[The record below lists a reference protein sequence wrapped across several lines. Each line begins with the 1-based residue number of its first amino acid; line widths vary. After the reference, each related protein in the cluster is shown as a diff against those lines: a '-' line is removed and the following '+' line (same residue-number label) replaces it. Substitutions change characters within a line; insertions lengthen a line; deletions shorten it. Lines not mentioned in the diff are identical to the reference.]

1 MRHSKRT
8 LLHNHSNNNNIP
20 WLLLLCLFIASTA
33 TTTAA
38 RRSRLDLAESVQSVA
53 QTANSP
59 FSTTVKDSNLP
70 IAEKQV
76 ATVANAPA
84 APVPPAAAPV
94 PAPVSLANTAANAT
108 LATNDDTR
116 HQAESLVSN
125 GNKTPA
131 LAADLPGNSEAKHAI
146 DKSAVNY
153 AESEQVAANSAAA
166 PAALDSATTAAVATA
181 EKSASPEHNVA
192 AEEDQLP
199 KEQKELPTEI
209 GDEDIDTLDDGNNV
223 GTASGG
229 HGNTLEECDPELI
242 GFEIVTGYVFSA
254 PGKLLNSLPGTLMLT
269 DCLEAC
275 QTNDACRAVN
285 YETGLCVLFSANAD
299 KLPGALTKSQFP
311 VFTIYA
317 QKSCLGIRPCARAW
331 CVDRVQGYKLNG
343 YAKRTIPVVSRRD
356 CLELCLG
363 ENEFTC
369 RSANYYRSTKTC
381 ELSEMDRITLAGTGA
396 FQPHDTIDYL
406 ENNCAD
412 EPNKLC
418 EFKRL
423 SGRILK
429 TVDSV
434 YQDVG
439 SIDEC
444 RDLCL
449 NSPYRCHSYDYGDT
463 GDMVCR
469 LSHHS
474 RATLIDVQDPYLE
487 VPEAATY
494 ELSSCYNVTIECG
507 AGDMIARIRT
517 SKLFDGKVYAKGSP
531 KSCAVDVK
539 NSLDFELRMGYQD
552 LECNVRQSGSG
563 RYMNDVVIQH
573 HDTIVTSSDLGLAV
587 TCQYD
592 LTNKSVTNEVDL
604 GVKGDI
610 EPALSEE
617 VIVDSPNVIMKITSR
632 DGSDVMRSAEV
643 GDPLALKFEILDE
656 HSPYEI
662 FVRELV
668 AMDGTD
674 NAEITLIDANGC
686 PTDHFIM
693 GPIYKSSLSG
703 KLLLSHF
710 DAFKFP
716 SSEVVQFRAL
726 VTPCMPTCEPVQCDQ
741 EDIGGEFKSLISYG
755 RRRRSLNVTATFA
768 GMVQNSHEQ
777 QQLLKEQQK
786 QLRLR
791 NKQQQLRLRTRR
803 ETALSTGNKPSQEDM
818 LLVQSIQITDKFGFD
833 KQQQQQ
839 QPKSTAYDSNE
850 TIFISGE
857 AGQGYCVNAIGLIV
871 AVTIFLLAQLAVIA
885 IWTYLHQ
892 RRRKQQPY
900 VNEGLSNASSYGSH
914 NGGSTMVTSVPNTR
928 SESLCKL
935 YDSGFAGRHG
945 RQF

>member
-1 MRHSKRT
+1 MRLRF
-8 LLHNHSNNNNIP
+8 HNSNSNTKQQHMTMSSASSTFSFVYIS
-20 WLLLLCLFIASTA
+20 LLCALILSPHLTQ
-33 TTTAA
+33 AA
-38 RRSRLDLAESVQSVA
+38 RRSRLDLTSTATTSQTNNNAASGASGAETLESDSQALPLKSDQSL
-53 QTANSP
+53 S
-59 FSTTVKDSNLP
+59 
-70 IAEKQV
+70 
-76 ATVANAPA
+76 
-84 APVPPAAAPV
+84 
-94 PAPVSLANTAANAT
+94 
-108 LATNDDTR
+108 
-116 HQAESLVSN
+116 
-125 GNKTPA
+125 
-131 LAADLPGNSEAKHAI
+131 
-146 DKSAVNY
+146 
-153 AESEQVAANSAAA
+153 SAAA
-166 PAALDSATTAAVATA
+166 VAAAGSDLSKPADTKDDTQLSMANDDDDDVDGGVNAADDADVTKTDAAAALPEESAMNDDDDKDQSEDLPKELKETPTASFEDAEIVDSATQFGSYGAGSGAAP
-181 EKSASPEHNVA
+181 SS
-192 AEEDQLP
+192 
-199 KEQKELPTEI
+199 
-209 GDEDIDTLDDGNNV
+209 
-223 GTASGG
+223 S
-229 HGNTLEECDPELI
+229 NTGANSFEECDQEML

-254 PGKLLNSLPGTLMLT
+254 PGKLLDSLPGTLMLT

-275 QTNDACRAVN
+275 QGNETCHAVN

-299 KLPGALTKSQFP
+299 QLPGALTKSQFP

-317 QKSCLGIRPCARAW
+317 QKSCLGVRPCARAW
-331 CVDRVQGYKLNG
+331 CVDRVQNYKLNG
-343 YAKRTIPVVSRRD
+343 HAKRSVSVTSRRD
-356 CLELCLG
+356 CFELCLG
-363 ENEFTC
+363 EAEFTC
-369 RSANYYRSTKTC
+369 RSANYYRATNIC
-381 ELSEMDRITLAGTGA
+381 ELSEMDRITLAGTSA
-396 FQPHDTIDYL
+396 FQSQDGIDYL
-406 ENNCAD
+406 ENNCAE

-444 RDLCL
+444 RDLCI
-449 NSPYRCHSYDYGDT
+449 NSPYRCHSYDFGDT

-474 RATLIDVQDPYLE
+474 RATLSDVQDPYLE

-531 KSCAVDVK
+531 KSCSVDVK
-539 NSLDFELRMGYQD
+539 NSLEFELKMGYQD
-552 LECNVRQSGSG
+552 LECNVRQQGSG

-592 LTNKSVTNEVDL
+592 LTNKSVSNEVDL

-617 VIVDSPNVIMKITSR
+617 VIVDSPNVVMKITAR

-656 HSPYEI
+656 SSPYEI

-668 AMDGTD
+668 AMDGGD
-674 NAEITLIDANGC
+674 NAEITLIDSNGC

-703 KLLLSHF
+703 KILLSHF

-741 EDIGGEFKSLISYG
+741 EDISGEFKSLLSYG
-755 RRRRSLNVTATFA
+755 RRRRSVNVTASF
-768 GMVQNSHEQ
+768 GGNH
-777 QQLLKEQQK
+777 
-786 QLRLR
+786 LR
-791 NKQQQLRLRTRR
+791 QRR
-803 ETALSTGNKPSQEDM
+803 ETTKKPSQEDL

-833 KQQQQQ
+833 KQQQS
-839 QPKSTAYDSNE
+839 KSNSNHMGYDANE
-850 TIFISGE
+850 TVFIASE
-857 AGQGYCVNAIGLIV
+857 AASQGFCVNAIGLIV
-871 AVTIFLLAQLAVIA
+871 AATVFLLAQLAVIA
-885 IWTYLHQ
+885 IWTYLYQ
-892 RRRKQQPY
+892 RRRKLQPY
-900 VNEGLSNASSYGSH
+900 SNEGMSNASSYGSH
-914 NGGSTMVTSVPNTR
+914 SAGSSASTIVGNVPNAR

-935 YDSGFAGRHG
+935 YEGGFGPRHG